1 MQASVPA
8 ERITQFSWR
17 AVETALAD
25 RRPLDLSWIQPP
37 PTDDGWSLA
46 PDALRFCARLIQT
59 LQPLHVLE
67 FGSGV
72 STELLLHAAS
82 DLPVRPCVTSI
93 DHDPEFAAGCGGNLQ
108 CAPLVAREFGGK
120 YLPAYLVN
128 RERILARGPVD
139 LILVDGPPACLGGR
153 EGTLYQAM
161 EYARPGTLLLLD
173 DAGRSSERGV
183 LSNWSDN
190 LGDAIDVRPLPGFA
204 KGLAAVTIREVV
216 APAELWS
223 RREQLTRTELNDRV
237 PCGSGIILIGHE
249 PFAGLAPHCHSVP
262 FWPPCDSNHAIQQ
275 FESMIASGA
284 QYLAVLWPSFWWF
297 DCYTTFFEYLDS
309 RCESIVRNDRMVL
322 VRLGHQ

>member
-1 MQASVPA
+1 MQASASA
-8 ERITQFSWR
+8 ERISQAPWR
-17 AVETALAD
+17 AVDTALAD

-59 LQPLHVLE
+59 LQPQHVLE

-82 DLPVRPCVTSI
+82 DVPVRPCVTSI
-93 DHDPEFAAGCGGNLQ
+93 DHDPEFAAGSGGNLQ

-120 YLPAYLVN
+120 YLPAYLVH
-128 RERILARGPVD
+128 RDRILARGPVD

-173 DAGRSSERGV
+173 DASRANERAV

-190 LGDAIDVRPLPGFA
+190 LGDAIEVRQLPGFV
-204 KGLAAVTIREVV
+204 KGLAAVTILEVV
-216 APAELWS
+216 PHAELWS
-223 RREQLTRTELNDRV
+223 RREYLTKAELNERV
-237 PCGSGIILIGHE
+237 PRGSGIVLAGHE
-249 PFAGLAPHCHSVP
+249 ALAGLLPECRKIP
-262 FWPPCDSNHAIQQ
+262 FWPPCDSDHAIQQ

-284 QYLAVLWPSFWWF
+284 EYLAVLWPSFWWF
-297 DCYTTFFEYLDS
+297 DCYATFFEYLDS
-309 RCESIVRNDRMVL
+309 RSESIVRNDRMVL